1 MSEIRSESQR
11 LLRESTVGLP
21 YHRPKQRTLE
31 EFLNR
36 KKGTP
41 EIVQSIKLQHFT
53 EKDEKLLQERQKQLE
68 EFYKSDEEEH
78 EEDEDDADFKPEDE
92 PLNVD
97 EPRNEYEQMN
107 EDESKIADAP
117 LKKDELVPA
126 EGLIPAESMVYS
138 ESLTFVENIPSES
151 LENPMDALITPQVT
165 SDTILVIENL
175 SENLDRENVDDTSS
189 KVLSYSEPLT
199 DLATE
204 TEPEVEKLPESLDL
218 VLDDTPEIGSSQLN
232 LSKPLDRR
240 LQKLEALKKQIEPS
254 LLEKTLNITPKLG
267 GKDDDEM
274 FSPKHDLSIGATK
287 LLNRFVTH
295 ANASGPPVHLRDCM
309 NREEL
314 NIVTKKTNADGT
326 EVLETENLKY
336 NRKPAPA
343 QKPKQMSFFTLK
355 EKLKQEMLAKRREE
369 RRKKEEFTKLN
380 NEEIADLP
388 DEEEVEDDFN
398 IEDEEEE
405 RDYDEDESEGESE
418 PEENDVNI
426 KEKKTKR
433 GLFCDDEAEESGD
446 EDGDD
451 ENEEN
456 EDEDQESDTESLN
469 LVQEEED
476 EDEEDTKPK
485 VSKKKKGFKKIK
497 NAEFLSDESNSN
509 QITPGTVNLSELETP
524 NNDTCSVKSMA
535 SSASS
540 FAFNSAPR
548 WTPYKDRIN
557 SEGVEF
563 SEAEKNLA
571 TSASP
576 TSSQMAKKK
585 LGFEGKTTS
594 AFIIMLK
601 QITMWTFLKNI

>member
-78 EEDEDDADFKPEDE
+78 EEDEDDADFKLEDE

-97 EPRNEYEQMN
+97 EPRNEDEQMY
-107 EDESKIADAP
+107 EDETNIADAP
-117 LKKDELVPA
+117 LKKVELVPA
-126 EGLIPAESMVYS
+126 EDLVPTERMVSS
-138 ESLTFVENIPSES
+138 ESSALVENISSES
-151 LENPMDALITPQVT
+151 LEKPMDAIITPRVT
-165 SDTILVIENL
+165 SDANLVSDNL
-175 SENLDRENVDDTSS
+175 SENLDRENMDDESS
-189 KVLSYSEPLT
+189 KILSNSESLS

-218 VLDDTPEIGSSQLN
+218 VLDDTSEICSSQLN
-232 LSKPLDRR
+232 VSKPLDRR
-240 LQKLEALKKQIEPS
+240 LQKLEALKKQIDPS
-254 LLEKTLNITPKLG
+254 LLEKTLNLTPKLG
-267 GKDDDEM
+267 GNDDDEM

-295 ANASGPPVHLRDCM
+295 ANASGPPIHLRDCM

-336 NRKPAPA
+336 NRKTGPA
-343 QKPKQMSFFTLK
+343 QKPIHMSFFTLK

-398 IEDEEEE
+398 FEDEEEE
-405 RDYDEDESEGESE
+405 REYDEDESEGESE

-446 EDGDD
+446 EDRDD
-451 ENEEN
+451 ENDEN
-456 EDEDQESDTESLN
+456 EDDDEEDQESDTESLN

-476 EDEEDTKPK
+476 EDEDEEETKPK

-563 SEAEKNLA
+563 SEAEKNLP

-585 LGFEGKTTS
+585 LGFEGKTKLHLS
-594 AFIIMLK
+594 L
-601 QITMWTFLKNI
+601 